1 MNTFINTFKHIR
13 IYNVFSDESGLF
25 RYFKVSFGS
34 GILTLNLRNIIK
46 NISLINFYSNQCW
59 ILSVH
64 THLIVFKTIQKK
76 TLDHLCDFIKIE
88 LTNAALLFSFH
99 EHNRYDP
106 SDHFTA
112 ENLLHSSHGF
122 STRLATWTSRF
133 QLVVNVLLQKSQFI
147 GCFPWLF
154 LCIDNIFLLQ
164 NVASNRLHSCFKL
177 PSLLKAFFKCLLKS
191 VLSRHT

>member
-112 ENLLHSSHGF
+112 GKFAAFLTRFFYSISYVNITIPVGSECFAAKVTIHWLLPVTF
-122 STRLATWTSRF
+122 
-133 QLVVNVLLQKSQFI
+133 LV
-147 GCFPWLF
+147 
-154 LCIDNIFLLQ
+154 
-164 NVASNRLHSCFKL
+164 H
-177 PSLLKAFFKCLLKS
+177 
-191 VLSRHT
+191 